1 MSASDP
7 FSDIDR
13 MSPPAAADADA
24 DQRRGAT
31 RRRTLKTATIV
42 RLDNMSVVSCILRD
56 VSETGARLRCLDQTA
71 VPKEFYLVFPVENT
85 RCLARVVW
93 RRGDEIGIHF
103 VSEKEAAPRRK
114 G

>member
-1 MSASDP
+1 MSDSDP

-13 MSPPAAADADA
+13 TSPPAVAGDP
-24 DQRRGAT
+24 
-31 RRRTLKTATIV
+31 RRRAPRRRVLKTATIMT
-42 RLDNMSVVSCILRD
+42 LNNMSVVSCTLRD
-56 VSETGARLRCLDQTA
+56 MSETGARLRCLDQA
-71 VPKEFYLVFPVENT
+71 SVPKEFYLVFPVENT

-93 RRGDEIGIHF
+93 RRGDEIGIQF